1 MHIDFFNKFN
11 LKTSEIYVYHILYN
25 KKPEISIWNQNL
37 FKEMI
42 KIKDLDI
49 KSKLVIG
56 VIVALMIL
64 TVIMYVAKSN
74 DNKMEEIEPQN
85 EEIVEEAKEQNKIMV
100 HVTGEVKNSGVV
112 SLDEGSRVVD
122 AIYSAGGETV
132 DADLNKLNLAYVLND
147 GDKIYVPKKEDE
159 QTEYITSGAGENVS
173 SSTAQTSDSKII
185 NINTAT
191 VEELSTLP
199 GIGNAIA
206 ERIVAY
212 RMQNGKFENVEDIK
226 NVTGIGDSKF
236 NNIKDLITV
245 K

>member
-1 MHIDFFNKFN
+1 
-11 LKTSEIYVYHILYN
+11 
-25 KKPEISIWNQNL
+25 
-37 FKEMI
+37 MI

-49 KSKLVIG
+49 KSKIVVG
-56 VIVALMIL
+56 VIIALMLL
-64 TVIMYVAKSN
+64 TVVMYVVKSN
-74 DNKMEEIEPQN
+74 DNNMEEIETKN
-85 EEIVEEAKEQNKIMV
+85 EEILEEVKEKNQIIV
-100 HVTGEVKNSGVV
+100 HVTGQVKNSGVV
-112 SLDEGSRVVD
+112 SLEEGARVVD

-132 DADLNKLNLAYVLND
+132 DADLNKLNLAYILND
-147 GDKIYVPKKEDE
+147 GDKIYVPKKEDT

-173 SSTAQTSDSKII
+173 SNVTQSSDSKII

-191 VEELSTLP
+191 VDELSTLS

-212 RMQNGKFENVEDIK
+212 RMQNGKFENIEDIK

-236 NNIKDLITV
+236 NNIKDSITV